1 MNELIR
7 CINCDEIFFKTPFD
21 QVPEYEPSPSGPLGS
36 FRTIERDD
44 FQDFLKNHH
53 GHRLEDLNILEDS
66 FVSEKDYVEP
76 VKTSYFKAT
85 NGKEN
90 FVIRKFREKIEE
102 PLKYQ
107 LIHGDYSLRCTH
119 IEIQSKEVK
128 KQLGAEFKTSAF
140 SPDKID
146 AFLKLFKYIA
156 QTIDIKKLERVP
168 EESPNPLEIYYKIDD
183 ISLVYLLRNCRNI
196 FKGQEYL
203 NIEEFIHR
211 HKDDGV
217 LLLKAMYEIQITE
230 MARSKKVEKSRNDYR
245 TDTRPREVVPARIPL
260 KMKKVAEKKE

>member
-1 MNELIR
+1 MNELVR
-7 CINCDEIFFKTPFD
+7 CINCDEIFLKTPFD
-21 QVPEYEPSPSGPLGS
+21 QWPEYESYPSGSLES

-53 GHRLEDLNILEDS
+53 GHRLEDLKILEDS
-66 FVSEKDYVEP
+66 FVSEKDYFEP

-85 NGKEN
+85 NGKES

-102 PLKYQ
+102 PLKYR
-107 LIHGDYSLRCTH
+107 LIHGDYSLRCTN
-119 IEIQSKEVK
+119 IEIQSKEIA
-128 KQLGAEFKTSAF
+128 KQLKAEFKTSAL
-140 SPDKID
+140 SQNKID
-146 AFLKLFKYIA
+146 AFLKLFQYIA
-156 QTIDIKKLERVP
+156 KTIDIKNLERIP

-217 LLLKAMYEIQITE
+217 LLLKATYKIQITE
-230 MARSKKVEKSRNDYR
+230 MAKSKKVEK
-245 TDTRPREVVPARIPL
+245 TRPREAVSSRIPL
-260 KMKKVAEKKE
+260 KMKKVAEKK

>member
-1 MNELIR
+1 MNELVR
-7 CINCDEIFFKTPFD
+7 CINCDEIFLKTPFD
-21 QVPEYEPSPSGPLGS
+21 QWPEYESYPSGSLES

-53 GHRLEDLNILEDS
+53 GHRLEDLKILEDS
-66 FVSEKDYVEP
+66 FVSEKDYFEP

-85 NGKEN
+85 NGKES

-102 PLKYQ
+102 PLKYR
-107 LIHGDYSLRCTH
+107 LIHGDYSLRCTN
-119 IEIQSKEVK
+119 IEIQSKEIA
-128 KQLGAEFKTSAF
+128 KQLKAEFKTSAL
-140 SPDKID
+140 SQNKID
-146 AFLKLFKYIA
+146 AFLKLFQYIA
-156 QTIDIKKLERVP
+156 KAIDIKNLERIL

-196 FKGQEYL
+196 FKSQEYL

-217 LLLKAMYEIQITE
+217 LLLKATYKIQITE
-230 MARSKKVEKSRNDYR
+230 MTKSKKVEK
-245 TDTRPREVVPARIPL
+245 TRPREAVSSLIPL
-260 KMKKVAEKKE
+260 KMKKVAEKK

>member
-7 CINCDEIFFKTPFD
+7 CINCDEIFLKTPFD
-21 QVPEYEPSPSGPLGS
+21 QWPEYQFYPSGPLES

-53 GHRLEDLNILEDS
+53 GHRLEDLKILEDS
-66 FVSEKDYVEP
+66 FVSEKDYFEP

-85 NGKEN
+85 NGKES

-102 PLKYQ
+102 PIKYQ
-107 LIHGDYSLRCTH
+107 LIRGDYFLRCTH
-119 IEIQSKEVK
+119 IEIQSKEIV
-128 KQLGAEFKTSAF
+128 KQLKSESKTSAL
-140 SPDKID
+140 SQNKTDD
-146 AFLKLFKYIA
+146 FLKLFQYIA
-156 QTIDIKKLERVP
+156 QTIDIKKLERIP

-183 ISLVYLLRNCRNI
+183 VSLIYLLRNCRNI
-196 FKGQEYL
+196 FKDQEYL

-211 HKDDGV
+211 HKDEGV
-217 LLLKAMYEIQITE
+217 LLLKATYKIQITK
-230 MARSKKVEKSRNDYR
+230 MAESK
-245 TDTRPREVVPARIPL
+245 RETLSPRIPF

>member
-7 CINCDEIFFKTPFD
+7 CINCDKIFLKTPFD
-21 QVPEYEPSPSGPLGS
+21 QWPEYQFYPSGPLES

-53 GHRLEDLNILEDS
+53 GHRLEDLKILEDS
-66 FVSEKDYVEP
+66 FVSEKDYFEP

-85 NGKEN
+85 NGKES

-102 PLKYQ
+102 PIKYQ
-107 LIHGDYSLRCTH
+107 LIRGDYFLRCTH
-119 IEIQSKEVK
+119 IEIQSKEIV
-128 KQLGAEFKTSAF
+128 KQLKSESETSAL
-140 SPDKID
+140 SQNKMDD
-146 AFLKLFKYIA
+146 FLKLFQYIA
-156 QTIDIKKLERVP
+156 QTIDIKKLERIP

-203 NIEEFIHR
+203 NIEEFIHH
-211 HKDDGV
+211 HKDHGV
-217 LLLKAMYEIQITE
+217 LLLKATYKIQITK
-230 MARSKKVEKSRNDYR
+230 MAKSK
-245 TDTRPREVVPARIPL
+245 REDLSPRIPL
-260 KMKKVAEKKE
+260 KMKKVAERKE

>member
-21 QVPEYEPSPSGPLGS
+21 QWPEYESSPSGPLGS

-53 GHRLEDLNILEDS
+53 GHRLEDLKILEDS
-66 FVSEKDYVEP
+66 FVSEKDYFEP

-85 NGKEN
+85 NGKES

-107 LIHGDYSLRCTH
+107 LIHGDYSLRCTY
-119 IEIQSKEVK
+119 IEIQSKEVV
-128 KQLGAEFKTSAF
+128 KQLRAEFKTSAL
-140 SPDKID
+140 SQDKID
-146 AFLKLFKYIA
+146 AFLKLFQYIA

-168 EESPNPLEIYYKIDD
+168 EESSNPLEIYYKIDD

-217 LLLKAMYEIQITE
+217 LLLKAKYEIQITE
-230 MARSKKVEKSRNDYR
+230 MARSKKVEK
-245 TDTRPREVVPARIPL
+245 TRPREAVPARIPL
-260 KMKKVAEKKE
+260 KIKKVAEKEE